1 MRVIEPEIELIVA
14 AENLCGETPIWHQ
27 DEGALYWIDC
37 DGHELLRWHEASGE
51 VKRWKMPERVGGIA
65 FKQGGGA
72 LVTLA
77 SGLFDFDFAS
87 EALVKRIASPQGPHV
102 AMHESGI
109 DPNGRFWVGGINH
122 DMGPGNMN
130 PGGVNIYRLEG
141 DQLIPEIGGVSCA
154 NGLAFSPDGKTLY
167 ISDSPTQRCD
177 RYAISPDG
185 SLGPRET
192 FFELKD
198 GEGFVDGSTV
208 DSAGCYW
215 ATLVSVGRL
224 RRYLPDGT
232 PDIEVKLPFNNPTKV
247 AFGGKDMKRLFI
259 TSMSL
264 TLGGTNPLPLDGGVF
279 AFDVEVGGLP
289 EPMLMA

>member
-1 MRVIEPEIELIVA
+1 MRTIEPKIELVVDA
-14 AENLCGETPIWHQ
+14 GNLCGETPVWHRQ
-27 DEGALYWIDC
+27 EAALYWIDC
-37 DGHELLRWHEASGE
+37 DGNEVLRWDAACGA
-51 VKRWKMPERVGGIA
+51 VRRWKMPERVGGITL
-65 FKQGGGA
+65 KQGGGA

-77 SGLFDFDFAS
+77 SGLFDFDFDS
-87 EALVKRIASPQGPHV
+87 EALVPRIPSPQSSHV
-102 AMHESGI
+102 AMHESGV
-109 DPNGRFWVGGINH
+109 DPHGRFWVGGINH
-122 DMGPGNMN
+122 DMGPSNMN
-130 PGGVNIYRLEG
+130 PGGVNLYRLEG
-141 DQLIPEIGGVSCA
+141 DRLIPEIGGISCA

-177 RYAISPDG
+177 SYAIGPDG

-224 RRYLPDGT
+224 RRYLPNGT

-247 AFGGKDMKRLFI
+247 AFGGNDMKRLFI

-264 TLGGTNPLPLDGGVF
+264 TLGGTNPLALDGGLF
-279 AFDVEVGGLP
+279 AFDAGVAGLP
-289 EPMLMA
+289 EPMLNQ